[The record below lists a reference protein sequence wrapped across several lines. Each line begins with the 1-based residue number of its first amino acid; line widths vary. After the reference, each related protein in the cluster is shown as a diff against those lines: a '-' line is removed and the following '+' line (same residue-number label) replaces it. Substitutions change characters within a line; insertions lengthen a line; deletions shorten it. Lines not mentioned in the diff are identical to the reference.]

1 MAAGH
6 GDSVDHFPPQL
17 VGHLA
22 QFGIGQPT
30 EVCGNLNFVK
40 QRGFRGLRLGQ

>member
-6 GDSVDHFPPQL
+6 GDSIDHFLPQL

-22 QFGIGQPT
+22 EIGIGKPT
-30 EVCGNLNFVK
+30 EVRGHMNFVK
-40 QRGFRGLRLGQ
+40 QRGFRRLRLGQ